1 MPLLDFDGD
10 YGRTYDARIST
21 LIPAYSAILE
31 LAATATAALQPLAQQ
46 VLVVGAGTGTE
57 LPGLLTAMPQARF
70 TLVEPSAQMRGL
82 CEALIERIGASDRVM
97 WGPDDLD
104 ALGRTRFDAVISH
117 NVLHVLTPDAQERLL
132 RQMAERV
139 APGGCLLVSSYSETE
154 PPELELGLQ
163 IGVTRFKAM
172 GMDPSMIEAVMAA
185 RNREVF
191 SVDRQRLETQLVQAG
206 LEPPIQLVQALF
218 NRLWLS
224 RRCEGA
230 ATA

>member
-1 MPLLDFDGD
+1 
-10 YGRTYDARIST
+10 
-21 LIPAYSAILE
+21 
-31 LAATATAALQPLAQQ
+31 
-46 VLVVGAGTGTE
+46 
-57 LPGLLTAMPQARF
+57 
-70 TLVEPSAQMRGL
+70 
-82 CEALIERIGASDRVM
+82 
-97 WGPDDLD
+97 
-104 ALGRTRFDAVISH
+104 
-117 NVLHVLTPDAQERLL
+117 
-132 RQMAERV
+132 MAERV

-224 RRCEGA
+224 RRCEGG